1 MNKSCW
7 TAAAPTAF
15 LLCLGLAATARA
27 QAPAAPATADA
38 ADAPAAAPL
47 IPRGTATTAMPT
59 LPPASS
65 TLDVVRR
72 RGVLRVGVSTFVPWA
87 TRSKDGTL
95 IGFEVDVAK
104 QLAADLGVDVE
115 LVPAAQANLLDDLL
129 LDRFD
134 VIVSG
139 LAITPAR
146 ALVVNF
152 SIPVAESCVRLVANR
167 EKAGTIKTVA
177 GFDRPE
183 VTIGVR
189 GGAFGEEVA
198 ARTFP
203 KAKLQR
209 FDDEDAALE
218 ALLTGKVT
226 AFVARSPAP
235 EFLLAK
241 AGDKVFLPL
250 ADPLARSRE
259 AIAVRKGDPDFL
271 SFLDTWIRCQ
281 QDSGWLTEKRK
292 YWFEGF
298 AWENQL

>member
-1 MNKSCW
+1 MNKSSW
-7 TAAAPTAF
+7 TAAVTAAF
-15 LLCLGLAATARA
+15 LLCLGLAAPARA
-27 QAPAAPATADA
+27 QAPAPADA
-38 ADAPAAAPL
+38 AEAPAAAPL

-72 RGVLRVGVSTFVPWA
+72 RGVLRVGISTFVPWA

-115 LVPAAQANLLDDLL
+115 LVPAAHPNLLDDLP

-152 SIPVAESCVRLVANR
+152 SIPLADSYVRLVASR
-167 EKAGTIKTVA
+167 AKAGAIRTAA

-183 VTIGVR
+183 VTVGVR
-189 GGAFGEEVA
+189 GGAIGEEVA
-198 ARTFP
+198 ARAFP

-209 FDDEDAALE
+209 FDDEDAALD
-218 ALLTGKVT
+218 ALLTGRVT

-235 EFLLAK
+235 EFLVAK

-259 AIAVRKGDPDFL
+259 AIAVRKGDPDLL

-281 QDSGWLTEKRK
+281 QDSGWLAERRK
-292 YWFEGF
+292 FWFEGF
-298 AWENQL
+298 AWEDQL